1 MKLAFNRNTAVIVRS
16 ILPGLSLSI
25 FAAGTL
31 LAAGIA
37 AAAGG
42 DLADAQAR
50 YKQDRAACLSAQP
63 YQDQSAC
70 LREAGAALQEARRGR
85 LADENSAYEQNRLS
99 RCERL
104 PADQREDCVRRMHG
118 EGTVSG
124 SVESGGTFRE
134 LRTTVPAPAQ

>member
-1 MKLAFNRNTAVIVRS
+1 MKLAFDRDTAGFVRRM
-16 ILPGLSLSI
+16 ILRSSLSV
-25 FAAGTL
+25 FAAGAL
-31 LAAGIA
+31 FAAGIA

-50 YKQDRAACLSAQP
+50 YKQDRAACLSGQP
-63 YQDQSAC
+63 YQDRAAC
-70 LREAGAALQEARRGR
+70 LREAGAALQEAKRGR

-104 PADQREDCVRRMHG
+104 PADDREDCVRRMHG
-118 EGTVSG
+118 EGSVSG

-134 LRTTVPAPAQ
+134 LRTTVPAK

>member
-1 MKLAFNRNTAVIVRS
+1 MQRVIDRS
-16 ILPGLSLSI
+16 GLSV
-25 FAAGTL
+25 FAAGAL

-42 DLADAQAR
+42 DLTEAQLR
-50 YKQDRAACLSAQP
+50 YKQDRAACLGKQP
-63 YQDQSAC
+63 DQDRAAC
-70 LREAGAALQEARRGR
+70 LREAGAALQEAKRGR
-85 LADENSAYEQNRLS
+85 LTDENGAYEQNRLS

-104 PADQREDCVRRMHG
+104 PADDRADCVRRMHG

-134 LRTTVPAPAQ
+134 LRTTVPAK

>member
-1 MKLAFNRNTAVIVRS
+1 MIPR
-16 ILPGLSLSI
+16 PGLSV
-25 FAAGTL
+25 FAAGAL
-31 LAAGIA
+31 LAAGMA

-42 DLADAQAR
+42 NPADAQLR

-63 YQDQSAC
+63 DQDRAAC
-70 LREAGAALQEARRGR
+70 LREASAALQEARRGR
-85 LADENSAYEQNRLS
+85 LRDENSAYEQNRLS

-104 PADQREDCVRRMHG
+104 PADDRVDCVRRMRG

-134 LRTTVPAPAQ
+134 LRTTVPAK